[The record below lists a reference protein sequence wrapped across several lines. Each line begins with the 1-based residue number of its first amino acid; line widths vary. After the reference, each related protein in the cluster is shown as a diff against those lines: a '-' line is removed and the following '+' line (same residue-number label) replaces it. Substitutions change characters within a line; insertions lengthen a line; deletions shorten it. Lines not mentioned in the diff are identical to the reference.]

1 MIAESGTPD
10 ACIFAIFSFAGC
22 EKLQPSMLQ
31 LATVSGQPHWQASL
45 APTRRMSCLTLAIC
59 AGADKERIRSAHA
72 AMSGG
77 AASRRPALHRNI
89 LLSDTHYLGPRI
101 LQLDLA
107 RNQRYQGSEDQH
119 DSACPDPADQRKYV
133 RLNDRLIILYLREV
147 QIEIL

>member
-1 MIAESGTPD
+1 MIAESGIPED
-10 ACIFAIFSFAGC
+10 CIFAIFSFAGW

-59 AGADKERIRSAHA
+59 AGAAEESIRSMHA
-72 AMSGG
+72 AMNGG
-77 AASRRPALHRNI
+77 AAGHRPALHRNI
-89 LLSDTHYLGPRI
+89 LLGDTHYLGPCI

-107 RNQRYQGSEDQH
+107 WNQRYQGSEDQH

-133 RLNDRLIILYLREV
+133 R
-147 QIEIL
+147 